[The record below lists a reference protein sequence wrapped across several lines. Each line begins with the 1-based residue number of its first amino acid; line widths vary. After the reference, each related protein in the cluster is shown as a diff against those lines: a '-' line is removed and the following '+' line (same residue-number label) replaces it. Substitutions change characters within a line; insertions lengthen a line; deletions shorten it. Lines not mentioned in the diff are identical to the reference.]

1 MSRTPLN
8 RGFTQL
14 IAGWRTGLPRPVLI
28 LQAGNALNYF
38 GYGLILPFEIIY
50 LHQFRGLSTTTAGLV
65 LGAILGA
72 ATVVSPPTGA
82 LLDRF
87 RPKPVLIA
95 SNLASAFGYA
105 GFAFVQRPWQAFI
118 WAVVAGVGIG
128 AARVATQ
135 TLLIG
140 LITPEQRPA
149 SFALAR
155 VAQNFG
161 LGIGATVAGFIV
173 SWAQHVQSF
182 QALYVFDGITY
193 AAFAL
198 VVLAVVPSLRAAEA
212 RPRAGARGFRAVAR
226 DRTLLIVLTANLVL
240 LIVGYT
246 TFANLLAPYAAAHTR
261 VGPGGFGLLFLF
273 NSAFV
278 VVAQIPATHVV
289 KRLRRAQAFAAA
301 SAVFAVALFGVLV
314 ATLIRSELAATAFLC
329 AVAIVFAIGECVHN
343 AVMGPV
349 VADLAPPH
357 LLGRYMSL
365 LSLTVSGGFALGP
378 AIGGALLAASPG
390 AVWWG
395 GALVAT
401 VIGAGF
407 FLAGDRVPDHP
418 LAAAASCAPT
428 GTPSPQGVP
437 LG

>member
-1 MSRTPLN
+1 MK
-8 RGFTQL
+8 RGLMHL

-28 LQAGNALNYF
+28 LQAGNALNFF
-38 GYGLILPFEIIY
+38 GYGLVIPFEIIY
-50 LHQFRGLSTTTAGLV
+50 LHEFRGFSTATAGLV
-65 LGAILGA
+65 LGAILGT

-87 RPKPVLIA
+87 RSKPVLIA
-95 SNLASAFGYA
+95 ANVACALGYA
-105 GFAFVQRPWQAFI
+105 GFAFVEWPWQAFAC
-118 WAVVAGVGIG
+118 AVVAGVGVG
-128 AARVATQ
+128 GARVATQ
-135 TLLIG
+135 TLLIN
-140 LITPEQRPA
+140 LISPEQRAA

-161 LGIGATVAGFIV
+161 LGVGATVAGFLV
-173 SWAQHVQSF
+173 SWALQLVSF
-182 QALYVFDGITY
+182 QALYVLDAITY

-198 VVLAVVPSLRAAEA
+198 VVLAAVPSRRVAAVH
-212 RPRAGARGFRAVAR
+212 AGAVGRGFRAVAH
-226 DRTLLIVLTANLVL
+226 DRRLLIILTGNLVL

-246 TFANLLAPYAAAHTR
+246 TFMNLLAPFATSHTR
-261 VGPGGFGLLFLF
+261 VGPGGFGILFLF

-278 VVAQIPATHVV
+278 VIAQIPATHLV

-301 SAVFAVALFGVLV
+301 SGVFAIALFGVLA

-329 AVAIVFAIGECVHN
+329 AIATTFAIGECVHN
-343 AVMGPV
+343 VVMGPV

-378 AIGGALLAASPG
+378 AIGGALLAISPD

-395 GALVAT
+395 GALIAG
-401 VIGAGF
+401 VIGVGF
-407 FLAGDRVPDHP
+407 LVAGDRIPDKP
-418 LAAAASCAPT
+418 AARTESNAPR
-428 GTPSPQGVP
+428 GNPAPEP
-437 LG
+437 A

>member
-1 MSRTPLN
+1 MIRLPLA
-8 RGFTQL
+8 R
-14 IAGWRTGLPRPVLI
+14 AWRTDLPPVILL
-28 LQAGNALNYF
+28 LQAGNVVNFF
-38 GYGLILPFEIIY
+38 GYGLIIPFEIIY
-50 LHQFRGLSTTTAGLV
+50 LHQLRGFSTATAGLV
-65 LGAILGA
+65 LGAILGT

-95 SNLASAFGYA
+95 SNLASALGYA
-105 GFAFVQRPWQAFI
+105 GFAFVERPWQAFAC
-118 WAVVAGVGIG
+118 AVVAGVGIG
-128 AARVATQ
+128 GARVATQ

-161 LGIGATVAGFIV
+161 LGVGAAVAGFIV
-173 SWAQHVQSF
+173 SWAQQLQSF
-182 QALYVFDGITY
+182 QALYVFDAITY
-193 AAFAL
+193 VAFAL
-198 VVLAVVPSLRAAEA
+198 VVLAVVPRGRAAAAHPGAE
-212 RPRAGARGFRAVAR
+212 ARGFRAVAR
-226 DRTLLIVLTANLVL
+226 DRRLLIILTANLVL

-261 VGPGGFGLLFLF
+261 VGPGGFGILFLV

-278 VVAQIPATHVV
+278 VVAQIPATHAV
-289 KRLRRAQAFAAA
+289 KRLRRGQAFAAA
-301 SAVFAVALFGVLV
+301 SAVFAIALFGVLA
-314 ATLIRSELAATAFLC
+314 ATLIPSELAATAFLC
-329 AVAIVFAIGECVHN
+329 AVATTFAIAECAHN
-343 AVMGPV
+343 VVMGPV

-378 AIGGALLAASPG
+378 AIGGALLAISPD

-395 GALVAT
+395 GAAVAA
-401 VIGAGF
+401 VVGAGF
-407 FLAGDRVPDHP
+407 LLAGDRVPDQP
-418 LAAAASCAPT
+418 LAASESNTVRGNPT
-428 GTPSPQGVP
+428 PEPA
-437 LG
+437 